1 MERDGVLAH
10 GMSYFLNESFLVRGD
25 EYFIAV
31 CNKTGAISIYNE
43 SKNLFLSPMA
53 DGPINFITNPDGTIN
68 IKNISKF
75 GRSFSILR
83 VPYSLKLLIQELQ
96 VMNVQMRIIT
106 DENVDQLL
114 SMSYSDNISQLLKI
128 KEPLNISIS
137 TYQKEVNAITNKPK
151 SQKVVVPT
159 ETPELPEISQTQSPE
174 YAPYSPAYVP
184 SENSEINFNKN
195 SSDYVPESPDYNIMS
210 PTSPPPSQMYVIQSP
225 TSPPPPNVYY
235 ATASPTNSP
244 QTELYYATASN
255 PPSFSQDIFIPKTN
269 VPSNILEVD
278 EGLSSNLETTDTSD
292 EKKGENNNKKVIINE
307 KEDTNNET
315 QKTDIKNIT
324 L

>member
-1 MERDGVLAH
+1 
-10 GMSYFLNESFLVRGD
+10 
-25 EYFIAV
+25 
-31 CNKTGAISIYNE
+31 
-43 SKNLFLSPMA
+43 
-53 DGPINFITNPDGTIN
+53 
-68 IKNISKF
+68 
-75 GRSFSILR
+75 
-83 VPYSLKLLIQELQ
+83 
-96 VMNVQMRIIT
+96 
-106 DENVDQLL
+106 
-114 SMSYSDNISQLLKI
+114 MSYSDNISQLLKI

-151 SQKVVVPT
+151 SQKVVIPT
-159 ETPELPEISQTQSPE
+159 ETPELPEISQSQSPE

-195 SSDYVPESPDYNIMS
+195 SSDYVPESSDMS
-210 PTSPPPSQMYVIQSP
+210 QPPPQMYEPISP

-278 EGLSSNLETTDTSD
+278 EPPSSNLETSDTSD
-292 EKKGENNNKKVIINE
+292 EKKGENNNKKVIINK